1 MIPGADQN
9 ELSSVE
15 MWKRRVTSLAMG
27 VALLLILAKLA
38 AWVLSGSVA
47 ILASLAD
54 SGLDLLSSFS
64 AFAAVR
70 IAATPPD
77 DNHRFGHQKA
87 EAVSALLQTSV
98 IAASATLVTLESIG
112 RLFDPQAID
121 RVDVAIGALS
131 LSVVLTICLVAVQTL
146 AVRHTDSLVLKADR
160 AHYVGDVLANA
171 GALLAVVLA
180 TQFGFL
186 RADAIAGLFAS
197 GFLFWSVKVVASQA
211 LPELMD
217 EELPDSERVQIA
229 HIIDQDP
236 DVVSYHGLRTRR
248 AGPSRFIQ
256 VDLELPGSMSLKD
269 AHMVSNRVT
278 AAMQQVFPGAD
289 IMVHKDA
296 AEEP

>member
-1 MIPGADQN
+1 MIPGAERDEQ
-9 ELSSVE
+9 SAVE
-15 MWKRRVTSLAMG
+15 VWKRRVTSLAIG
-27 VALLLILAKLA
+27 VAFLLIVAKLV
-38 AWVLSGSVA
+38 AWVMSGSVA

-87 EAVSALLQTSV
+87 EAVSALLQTAV
-98 IAASATLVTLESIG
+98 IAASATLVALESIG
-112 RLFDPQAID
+112 RLFDPQSID
-121 RVDVAIGALS
+121 RPDVAIGALT
-131 LSVVLTICLVAVQTL
+131 LSVVLTLSLVFVQTL

-160 AHYVGDVLANA
+160 AHYMGDVLANA

-180 TQFGFL
+180 TQFDLL
-186 RADAIAGLFAS
+186 RADAIAGLFAA
-197 GFLFWSVKVVASQA
+197 GFLFWSVKEVASQA

-217 EELPDSERVQIA
+217 EELPESERNQIA

-248 AGPSRFIQ
+248 AGAARFIQ
-256 VDLELPGSMSLKD
+256 VDLELPGNMSLRD
-269 AHMVSNRVT
+269 AHAVSKRVT
-278 AAMQQVFPGAD
+278 NSMQQVFPGAD

-296 AEEP
+296 ADEP